1 MDAKA
6 SRSAGELPDT
16 STCSINVRRDK
27 QNKITILNE
36 CTCSDS
42 NTAENDLSDEE
53 FQRARRGPHN
63 HLHYTDFLHLRYEWQ
78 FAAISALNER

>member
-1 MDAKA
+1 MDY
-6 SRSAGELPDT
+6 SEEEL
-16 STCSINVRRDK
+16 
-27 QNKITILNE
+27 E
-36 CTCSDS
+36 
-42 NTAENDLSDEE
+42 EMGYNDLSDEE